1 MKAMEKLDQH
11 LRTRIPELGEL
22 KRSGVKI
29 IGYTPGAYFPEELV
43 FAAGAIPI
51 QLVRGGDPEA
61 VQEAYKYHVRWL
73 DTFARTQIVYQM
85 SREEPLYDLADTVVA
100 QVTDHNM
107 RAIGSALKLYSD
119 IDVYKF
125 GVPHARHQWA
135 LEYYLDNLRLLKRKL
150 EEVTGNSVDD
160 AKLRQAIS
168 NSNRVRSL
176 FKEISLMRKAD
187 RPPIS
192 SRDFVKLHHAS
203 FYADRDVMLDVLESL
218 VAELKDRKAPA
229 SSGPRLL
236 LTGSTLAMGDY
247 KVLDLLEE
255 DLGGRIV
262 IEHFDEGL
270 IDYWSNVEA
279 DGDLMKAL
287 AERYF
292 MKQTVAAWFRPSRAR
307 LDFIVKLAQDFR
319 ASGVIWYQM
328 AFRDCIE
335 IQSFRLP
342 PILDKELGI
351 PMLKLQ
357 SDYDREEKN
366 YFKTRAETFLQMV
379 SR

>member
-1 MKAMEKLDQH
+1 MQAMEKLDQH
-11 LRTRIPELGEL
+11 LKTRIPELGRL
-22 KRSGVKI
+22 KRSGTRIV
-29 IGYTPGAYFPEELV
+29 GYTPGSYFPEELV

-61 VQEAYKYHVRWL
+61 VQEAYRYHVRWL

-85 SREEPLYDLADTVVA
+85 SQEEPLYDLVDTVIV

-125 GVPHARHQWA
+125 GIPHSKHQWA
-135 LEYYLDNLRLLKRKL
+135 LEYYLDNLRLLKDKL
-150 EEVTGNSVDD
+150 EEVIGSTIDD
-160 AKLRQAIS
+160 QKLKQAI
-168 NSNRVRSL
+168 NRSNRMRSL
-176 FKEISLMRKAD
+176 FEEISLMRKAE

-203 FYADRDVMLDVLESL
+203 FYADRDVLLDVLESL
-218 VAELKDRKAPA
+218 VAELKVKDVPAPR
-229 SSGPRLL
+229 GPRLL

-247 KVLDLLEE
+247 KVLDLVEE
-255 DLGGRIV
+255 ELGGRIV
-262 IEHFDEGL
+262 IEHFDEGMV
-270 IDYWSNVEA
+270 DYWSNVEA

-292 MKQTVAAWFRPSRAR
+292 MKQTVAAWFRPSRER
-307 LDFIVKLAQDFR
+307 LDFIVKLARDFK
-319 ASGVIWYQM
+319 ASGVIWYQL
-328 AFRDCIE
+328 AFRDCVE

-342 PILDKELGI
+342 PILEKELGI

-379 SR
+379 SQ